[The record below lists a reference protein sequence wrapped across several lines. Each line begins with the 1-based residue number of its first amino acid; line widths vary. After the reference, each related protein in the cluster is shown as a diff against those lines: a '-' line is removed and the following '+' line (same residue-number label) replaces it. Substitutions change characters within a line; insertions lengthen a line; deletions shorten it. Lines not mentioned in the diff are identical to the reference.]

1 LYVSHSQNQHLY
13 IILFTKPRIDIML
26 VVKNVLGTDFCL
38 NQADAWDFM
47 GSGRVGTRN

>member
-1 LYVSHSQNQHLY
+1 
-13 IILFTKPRIDIML
+13 ML

-47 GSGRVGTRN
+47 GSGRVGTIVDETLKCFYNV